1 MSVTEEILTRLR
13 ENIDGDPWHGPS
25 LARILEGITAEQATL
40 RIREGAHTIGELLAH
55 LTTWRRFAVQMLEG
69 HGDYKVE
76 INGPEDWPTIHAEQW
91 EKVKADFH
99 ESQDALVDQLER
111 FDDIGLESTLPGGR
125 SVTFRQLLFGVLQHD
140 VYHSAQIAML
150 KRLTAS

>member
-1 MSVTEEILTRLR
+1 
-13 ENIDGDPWHGPS
+13 
-25 LARILEGITAEQATL
+25 
-40 RIREGAHTIGELLAH
+40 
-55 LTTWRRFAVQMLEG
+55 
-69 HGDYKVE
+69 
-76 INGPEDWPTIHAEQW
+76 
-91 EKVKADFH
+91 
-99 ESQDALVDQLER
+99 VDQLER